1 MEFRKAEK
9 QKAKLR
15 LAITGTAG
23 SGKTYGALLIAKG
36 LGGRIVLLDTENGSG
51 DLYAGVCDYDVGT
64 IQAPYEVE
72 KYIDGIKQAEKLGY
86 NVIII
91 DSLSHAWNGE
101 GGLLEQVDNIAAA
114 SRSGNTYT
122 AWRQITPMHNKL
134 IEAMLNSSCHI
145 IATMRSKTDYVI
157 VENDKGRK
165 EPRKVGLAP
174 IQRDGMDYEFGVVF
188 DLNINHMAT
197 VSKDRTSL
205 FDGKVFM
212 LSEETGQTLKT
223 WLESGVDLI
232 ERKRQLRDLW
242 QRYLN
247 VCDNQK
253 NHAINAMK
261 AVTGK
266 ENSAMYT
273 EEDMK
278 ALFDDIEKRENE
290 KSGNP
295 IDKAIEAVNQE
306 DVDAEVITRNSSDNT
321 DEALIEG

>member
-1 MEFRKAEK
+1 MKFRKAEK

-23 SGKTYGALLIAKG
+23 SGKTYGALLVAKG
-36 LGGRIVLLDTENGSG
+36 LGGRIVMLDTENGSG
-51 DLYAGVCDYDVGT
+51 DLYAGICDYDVGN
-64 IQAPYEVE
+64 IQAPYEVD
-72 KYIDGIKQAEKLGY
+72 KYIDGIKQAENLGY

-101 GGLLEQVDNIAAA
+101 GGLLEQVDNIANA
-114 SRSGNTYT
+114 SKSGNSYT
-122 AWRQITPMHNKL
+122 AWRQVTPMHNKL
-134 IEAMLNSSCHI
+134 IETMLNSSCHI
-145 IATMRSKTDYVI
+145 IATMRSKTDYII

-174 IQRDGMDYEFGVVF
+174 VQREGMDYEFGVVF
-188 DLNINHMAT
+188 DLGINHMAT

-223 WLESGVDLI
+223 WLETGFDI
-232 ERKRQLRDLW
+232 QERKKQIQELW

-247 VCDNQK
+247 VCENQK

-261 AVTGK
+261 SVTGK
-266 ENSAMYT
+266 DNSSMYT
-273 EEDMK
+273 EEDIAK
-278 ALFDDIEKRENE
+278 LFENVEMREN
-290 KSGNP
+290 KITNNQ
-295 IDKAIEAVNQE
+295 KAFTEQADN
-306 DVDAEVITRNSSDNT
+306 ASSS
-321 DEALIEG
+321 I